1 MAEVGCP
8 RQRRSG
14 QRRAAE
20 AETERFESIASSM
33 GCALTHVKK
42 YARCAQSAV
51 IPVNGEAERHDGWLP
66 PSVSGGRRQPEAVC
80 GGQAAHGATRLH
92 SARQRDVVRVLSH
105 DWQACR
111 HLLER
116 CVKNQPSLVEKGVV
130 CPCTGVWG
138 VVLSW
143 RQRSPSQ
150 VSALTTRVGRGV
162 SGSRVSLCLLSP
174 TVCGV
179 VCVSALPRVSSRR
192 L

>member
-1 MAEVGCP
+1 VAEVGCP

-138 VVLSW
+138 VVLSCVW
-143 RQRSPSQ
+143 ETGQSTARCRREGMCVFESKGRK
-150 VSALTTRVGRGV
+150 SA
-162 SGSRVSLCLLSP
+162 
-174 TVCGV
+174 
-179 VCVSALPRVSSRR
+179 
-192 L
+192 